1 MTEYKG
7 RSTLPLISIPRDVVE
22 ETLGKTLTDKQW
34 AIVRE
39 EILYQT
45 FRVQQKMKDIIM
57 YGKFNDFLQTL
68 DKVYQEQNKLD

>member
-45 FRVQQKMKDIIM
+45 WSVQQKMKDLITK
-57 YGKFNDFLQTL
+57 GEFDEFLKHYEKL
-68 DKVYQEQNKLD
+68 YQRKD